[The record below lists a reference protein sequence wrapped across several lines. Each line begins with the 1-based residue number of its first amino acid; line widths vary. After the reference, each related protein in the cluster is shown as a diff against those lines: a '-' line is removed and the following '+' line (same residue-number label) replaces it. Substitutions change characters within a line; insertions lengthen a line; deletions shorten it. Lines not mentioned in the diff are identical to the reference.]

1 MGFFFAM
8 FVKMIEER
16 EILDQN
22 LIAVTIER
30 LCHQL
35 IEVHHNFDNTVI
47 VGVQPRGTFL
57 NNRIIKKLQQIQP
70 KIKIDSGNVDISFYR
85 DDLMRRDKP
94 IIPQT
99 MDINISLEDKHIVLV
114 DDVLYTGRSIR
125 SAIDAILNFG
135 RPKSV
140 ELLTLINR
148 RFNRDLP
155 IQPNYIGKNIDAMD
169 SEKIIV
175 EWKEVSHIDR
185 VLIKKLYEK

>member
-94 IIPQT
+94 IIPQA

-155 IQPNYIGKNIDAMD
+155 IQPNYIGQNIDALD